1 MAELDTLTFEG
12 VESASPVVNEN
23 ILKEE
28 VEKEKVK
35 EVIETTSE
43 DSLQFEGVESETPP
57 QEEIITTTET
67 EETVPTFQGV
77 ETAEGL
83 IIPDDSDISNWERL
97 EYGWDKETMVLGNVF
112 RVGKAYVQDIFEN
125 ISFNTAALN
134 TLSPEVLCPLK

>member
-1 MAELDTLTFEG
+1 MAETDTLTFTD
-12 VESASPVVNEN
+12 VEPASTVVNEN

-28 VEKEKVK
+28 VEKEKDK
-35 EVIETTSE
+35 EIIKTTSE
-43 DSLQFEGVESETPP
+43 EMQFTDVESASPAEET
-57 QEEIITTTET
+57 ITTTET

-112 RVGKAYVQDIFEN
+112 RIGKAYVQDIFDDDKTFKDYILEN
-125 ISFNTAALN
+125 EKKRLEAID
-134 TLSPEVLCPLK
+134 K

>member
-28 VEKEKVK
+28 VEKEKDK
-35 EVIETTSE
+35 EIIETTSE

-83 IIPDDSDISNWERL
+83 IIPDDSDISTWER
-97 EYGWDKETMVLGNVF
+97 
-112 RVGKAYVQDIFEN
+112 
-125 ISFNTAALN
+125 
-134 TLSPEVLCPLK
+134 